1 MKKILILALSA
12 GALYILYKGYKKE
25 QEKTTLVKAEEPEE
39 PVKVVCPE
47 GQITCD
53 ERNPT
58 KCYDPNI
65 RYIVDPCIKYE

>member
-12 GALYILYKGYKKE
+12 GAMYILYKVYKKD
-25 QEKTTLVKAEEPEE
+25 QDKDVTVKPAAEAP
-39 PVKVVCPE
+39 KVICPE

-58 KCYDPNI
+58 KCYDPSI

>member
-25 QEKTTLVKAEEPEE
+25 QEKTAPSVKPAEEE
-39 PVKVVCPE
+39 PVKVICPE
-47 GQITCD
+47 GQVTCG
-53 ERNPT
+53 ENNPN

-65 RYIVDPCIKYE
+65 RYIVDPCR